1 MERHLR
7 LLSPCMTAIPPIT
20 PPAAPTLFQSTFT
33 FPPTGGQPAARPGPR
48 PCRLLQVASMSP
60 EERDHIGHGGDDF
73 GLRTGCRARSR
84 RGPYLDAFCPGRAA
98 LPAAGNAARG
108 AASRAP

>member
-20 PPAAPTLFQSTFT
+20 LPAAPTLFQSTFT
-33 FPPTGGQPAARPGPR
+33 FPPTVGQPAARPGPR

-60 EERDHIGHGGDDF
+60 GERDHFGHGGDDSACGRVAGPAAAAVRTWMRF
-73 GLRTGCRARSR
+73 VRAGL
-84 RGPYLDAFCPGRAA
+84 PYLRRETRRAV
-98 LPAAGNAARG
+98 
-108 AASRAP
+108 